1 MAAVSTSPPDDSLP
15 VPPVY
20 RSLGVFWTVPNAL
33 SLVRTILTLP
43 LTWLIWQD
51 GPLRLVALLLVVG
64 IFTDWLDGVIART
77 TKSVS
82 EWGKVLDPL
91 ADKLAIV
98 LVGLA
103 LAFRVSEPRLPLW
116 LVGMAVLRDALIV
129 AGGVVLARRA
139 RIVPP
144 SLMLGK
150 LYSAAFALL
159 ALALVLRA
167 DPPLVRVLVAAT
179 ATLLALSFVAYL
191 VRFVRG
197 MRYAPDRPAP
207 AARSAGTPPPTDVQ
221 SDRHPPVANSQ

>member
-15 VPPVY
+15 VLPVH
-20 RSLGVFWTVPNAL
+20 RSLGAFWTIPNAL
-33 SLVRTILTLP
+33 SLVRTAMTVP
-43 LTWLIWQD
+43 LAWLIWQD
-51 GPLRLVALLLVVG
+51 GPLKIVALLLVVG
-64 IFTDWLDGVIART
+64 IATDWLDGVIARS

-116 LVGMAVLRDALIV
+116 LVGAALLRDVLIV
-129 AGGVVLARRA
+129 AGGVILAGRA

-144 SLMLGK
+144 SLFVGK

-167 DPPLVRVLVAAT
+167 DPPLLHALLAAT
-179 ATLLALSFVAYL
+179 TVLLTLSFVAYL

-197 MRYAPDRPAP
+197 MRYASDAP
-207 AARSAGTPPPTDVQ
+207 THGGTPSSDVVQASPPM
-221 SDRHPPVANSQ
+221 SK